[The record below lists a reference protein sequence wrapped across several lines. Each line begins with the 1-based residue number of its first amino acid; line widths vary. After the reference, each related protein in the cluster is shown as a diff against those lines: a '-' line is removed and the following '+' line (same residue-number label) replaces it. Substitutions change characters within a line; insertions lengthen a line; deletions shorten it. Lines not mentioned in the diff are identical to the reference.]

1 MFGSVDVVGGVV
13 SLTGWMGVSRLAS
26 SAVAVTAVPF
36 SLVSGDVST
45 TLESE
50 SVVVSVVVVADDDG
64 GWLVVV
70 SAMETHKDA

>member
-1 MFGSVDVVGGVV
+1 MDVVGGVV

-26 SAVAVTAVPF
+26 LVVAVTAVPF

-50 SVVVSVVVVADDDG
+50 SVVVSVVVVADDDDG